1 MKKTLFT
8 LCTLAMVGT
17 SASADITVT
26 FDFTPEQK
34 ELIVASLP
42 IEKLLTARRE
52 SDLTMTFD
60 TIAIVDRKASLAL
73 KEDAARQYVIN
84 VEGHEQALS
93 DFFAAPGENI
103 SIKISGSQ
111 NDMKSNVGGTPLL
124 DGINTIKT
132 AAEPLK
138 NTILSIRKGEN
149 TTDSFEE
156 TLMKYYG
163 VFEQFVREN
172 PDHEASAYAM
182 LNVDQNVFMELY
194 DTLGEKAKN
203 SLYFPFVESSKMRI
217 EQQLEAERRQAEMQ
231 SGSVDAPDFTLPG
244 LNGEKISL
252 SDFRGKWVVIDF
264 WGSWCGW
271 CIKGF
276 PKMKEAYAKHA
287 GKVEF
292 IGIDCGDSVEDW
304 KAAVK
309 KYEIP
314 WVNVYNDNSVQNG
327 RPDQTYAIQG
337 YPTKIIVSPEG
348 KIAKIVTGEDPQ
360 FYTDLDNFIQ

>member
-17 SASADITVT
+17 SASADITVK

-34 ELIVASLP
+34 EVIISSLP
-42 IEKLLTARRE
+42 IEQLLTARHE
-52 SDLTMTFD
+52 SDITMTAD
-60 TIAIVDRKASLAL
+60 TIAIINGKANVAL
-73 KEDAARQYVIN
+73 KDDCARQYIITIN
-84 VEGHEQALS
+84 GREQALTE
-93 DFFAAPGENI
+93 FFAAPDENI

-172 PDHEASAYAM
+172 PDHEATAYAM

-194 DTLGEKAKN
+194 DTLGEKTKN

-264 WGSWCGW
+264 W
-271 CIKGF
+271 
-276 PKMKEAYAKHA
+276 AA
-287 GKVEF
+287 GAVGVLKV
-292 IGIDCGDSVEDW
+292 S
-304 KAAVK
+304 
-309 KYEIP
+309 
-314 WVNVYNDNSVQNG
+314 Q
-327 RPDQTYAIQG
+327 R
-337 YPTKIIVSPEG
+337 
-348 KIAKIVTGEDPQ
+348 
-360 FYTDLDNFIQ
+360 

>member
-17 SASADITVT
+17 SASADITVK

-34 ELIVASLP
+34 EVIVSSLP
-42 IEKLLTARRE
+42 IERLLTARRE
-52 SDLTMTFD
+52 SDIIMTAD
-60 TIAIVDRKASLAL
+60 TIAIIDGKANVAL
-73 KEDAARQYVIN
+73 KEDCARQYIITID
-84 VEGHEQALS
+84 GREQALTE
-93 DFFAAPGENI
+93 FFAAPGENV
-103 SIKISGSQ
+103 SINISGSQ
-111 NDMKSNVGGTPLL
+111 DDMKSDLGGTPLL
-124 DGINTIKT
+124 DGINVIKT
-132 AAEPLK
+132 VAEPIK

-149 TTDSFEE
+149 KTDNFEE

-163 VFEQFVREN
+163 VFEKFVREN
-172 PDHEASAYAM
+172 PDHEATAYAM

-194 DTLGEKAKN
+194 NTLGEKAKN

-217 EQQLEAERRQAEMQ
+217 EKQLEAEHRQAEMQ
-231 SGSVDAPDFTLPG
+231 TGSVDAPDFTLMG

-314 WVNVYNDNSVQNG
+314 WVNVYNDTNVENG